1 MKNFF
6 IFFVLIFF
14 SFKIQANDNEIE
26 ILIDI
31 PGTGI
36 KIDNHYKIKVHYSGS
51 LLDGKEFDSSFKR
64 NKPFEFQIGLRQ
76 VIPGWE
82 LGIIGMKVGGKRK
95 IKIPPLL
102 AYGSKGAGNV
112 IPPNATLIFD
122 IEIITA
128 EPPGYNIIKSR
139 ELVKKQ
145 KKGFLVIDIRTE
157 AERKTTGII
166 KDSIEMT
173 AFDINGNFQK
183 DFFDNYKK
191 IANNNDHVIFVSN
204 KGDISS
210 ILANGFVEKLGALHM
225 YSLQGGIDNWINEG
239 RYLSKN

>member
-82 LGIIGMKVGGKRK
+82 LGINGMKVGCIRM
-95 IKIPPLL
+95 IKIQIRNDVFYCTQTETILKCGTIISLL
-102 AYGSKGAGNV
+102 IY
-112 IPPNATLIFD
+112 
-122 IEIITA
+122 
-128 EPPGYNIIKSR
+128 
-139 ELVKKQ
+139 
-145 KKGFLVIDIRTE
+145 
-157 AERKTTGII
+157 
-166 KDSIEMT
+166 
-173 AFDINGNFQK
+173 
-183 DFFDNYKK
+183 
-191 IANNNDHVIFVSN
+191 H
-204 KGDISS
+204 
-210 ILANGFVEKLGALHM
+210 
-225 YSLQGGIDNWINEG
+225 
-239 RYLSKN
+239 

>member
-1 MKNFF
+1 M
-6 IFFVLIFF
+6 
-14 SFKIQANDNEIE
+14 
-26 ILIDI
+26 
-31 PGTGI
+31 
-36 KIDNHYKIKVHYSGS
+36 
-51 LLDGKEFDSSFKR
+51 
-64 NKPFEFQIGLRQ
+64 
-76 VIPGWE
+76 
-82 LGIIGMKVGGKRK
+82 
-95 IKIPPLL
+95 
-102 AYGSKGAGNV
+102 
-112 IPPNATLIFD
+112 IFD

>member
-1 MKNFF
+1 MKNLFIFLF
-6 IFFVLIFF
+6 IFFAFN
-14 SFKIQANDNEIE
+14 IQANDNEIE
-26 ILIDI
+26 ILSDI
-31 PGTGI
+31 PGNGI

-122 IEIITA
+122 IEIINA
-128 EPPGYNIIKSR
+128 EKILK
-139 ELVKKQ
+139 
-145 KKGFLVIDIRTE
+145 
-157 AERKTTGII
+157 
-166 KDSIEMT
+166 
-173 AFDINGNFQK
+173 NFHSPLL
-183 DFFDNYKK
+183 DL
-191 IANNNDHVIFVSN
+191 I
-204 KGDISS
+204 
-210 ILANGFVEKLGALHM
+210 
-225 YSLQGGIDNWINEG
+225 
-239 RYLSKN
+239 